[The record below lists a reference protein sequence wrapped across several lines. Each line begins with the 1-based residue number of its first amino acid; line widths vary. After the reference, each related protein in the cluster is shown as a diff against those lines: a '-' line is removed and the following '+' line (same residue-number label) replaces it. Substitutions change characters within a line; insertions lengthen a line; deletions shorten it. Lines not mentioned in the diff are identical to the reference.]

1 MESDLNKIKISDFY
15 NSDFVNY
22 SSYDNL
28 RKIAQIDGHKNAF
41 QEFIPTNIQMV
52 IIDGFAIGTN
62 ILQRNFQSPAPSTL
76 AA

>member
-1 MESDLNKIKISDFY
+1 MDRNFVKGFITDIGGRTSHSAIMSRTLEIPAVVGSGNATSEISE
-15 NSDFVNY
+15 
-22 SSYDNL
+22 
-28 RKIAQIDGHKNAF
+28 G
-41 QEFIPTNIQMV
+41 QMV